1 MNPNGYLQ
9 RQVLNFM
16 DLPVMDLYNKEIFLS
31 SKDARN
37 KEEVVLIISE
47 QPKYLPVL
55 KEVDA

>member
-1 MNPNGYLQ
+1 MNPNGYLR

-31 SKDARN
+31 SQDARN
-37 KEEVVLIISE
+37 SEEVVLIISE

-55 KEVDA
+55 KEFYA

>member
-1 MNPNGYLQ
+1 
-9 RQVLNFM
+9 
-16 DLPVMDLYNKEIFLS
+16 MDLYNKEIFLS